1 MSMIY
6 ISGAIAGDSYYFRK
20 FADAEA
26 QLRAKGWRVFNPAK
40 VGDPGMDIRRLM
52 GIDLAAVLASS
63 AVFALPD
70 WENSKGAEIV
80 LRAREKLEILDQ
92 WEKAISRAERD
103 FPPGTDEHKAALL
116 YYEGGQK
123 LTDIAKAM
131 HFERQ
136 AIIRKKDAFVYRVA
150 WYAAEAGLTRR
161 DT

>member
-6 ISGAIAGDSYYFRK
+6 ISGAIAGDSDYFRK

-70 WENSKGAEIV
+70 WENSKGAEIEIRLA
-80 LRAREKLEILDQ
+80 LRCDIPVYSDFEYVPDLFDQ
-92 WEKAISRAERD
+92 E
-103 FPPGTDEHKAALL
+103 
-116 YYEGGQK
+116 
-123 LTDIAKAM
+123 M
-131 HFERQ
+131 
-136 AIIRKKDAFVYRVA
+136 
-150 WYAAEAGLTRR
+150 
-161 DT
+161 